1 MDLTAEA
8 LRIRKHDKDLQEE
21 SELTLQELADQKPRS
36 VKRCTIAFVIVA
48 LVMVGGQIINLV
60 ITFLPA
66 AADTLVQID
75 GESDVTLASLRSAY
89 ISSVLLI
96 VLIYG
101 VAVWGV
107 YRSKNWAR
115 WLAVVL
121 AIFAAAGGLN
131 GLGQLVTTGSFDV
144 AALALSLA
152 QLVASFWMLSLV
164 FRQDVSAWFKHQA
177 APER

>member
-1 MDLTAEA
+1 
-8 LRIRKHDKDLQEE
+8 
-21 SELTLQELADQKPRS
+21 
-36 VKRCTIAFVIVA
+36 
-48 LVMVGGQIINLV
+48 MVGGQIINLV

-75 GESDVTLASLRSAY
+75 GESDVTLASLRNAY
-89 ISSVLLI
+89 ISSVLL
-96 VLIYG
+96 VGLIYG

-177 APER
+177 ASER